1 MVNYTDDIKKRI
13 RNPKYLNLI
22 TTAEDAAKYIK
33 NGMVIGMSGFTPS
46 DYPKLIPLALIE
58 RKKAGEDIKVDV
70 YAGATLGQEVDV
82 KMVQEGMIRKRLPFM
97 NNPVPRAAVN
107 NNDMLFIDMHLSQSA
122 QYVNYGFLPEV
133 DIAVVEVLGITEDG
147 DLIPST
153 AVGNTAAFIRACDCV
168 LVEIAMKKPMQM
180 EGMHDIWYLDNPPN
194 RREIP
199 IYKPS
204 DRIGTPTIPCG
215 WEKIKAIVLSDG
227 ADSPKELAPIDETS
241 RVISKHVIA
250 FLQKEVEEGR
260 LTEQLLPLQSGVGNV
275 ANAVLVGLQDAP
287 FHHLTA
293 YTEVVQDAMLD
304 LLRTGKL
311 DFVSATCA
319 TLSPEGLKNF
329 FRDIDFFRDKI
340 IFRPQEISNHP
351 ETARRL
357 GVIAIN
363 TAIEADIYGN
373 VNSSHIMGT
382 RIMNGIGGSGDFSR
396 NAAIT
401 IFTTPSTAKNG
412 DISSIVPMVSHVDHT
427 EHEVMVLVTE
437 FGYADL
443 RGLAPKERAVK
454 IIENCVHPDYRDK
467 LMDYFVRAC
476 EKQPSQTPHILKE
489 ALSWHV
495 RFEETGTMK

>member
-1 MVNYTDDIKKRI
+1 MINYTEELKKRI
-13 RNPKYLNLI
+13 RNPEYLNLI
-22 TTAEDAAKYIK
+22 TTAEEAAKHIE

-46 DYPKLIPLALIE
+46 DYPKLIPLALID
-58 RKKAGEDIKVDV
+58 RKKVGEDIKVDI

-82 KMVQEGMIRKRLPFM
+82 QMVQEGMIRKRLPFM

-107 NNDMLFIDMHLSQSA
+107 NGEMLFLDMHLSQSA
-122 QYVNYGFLPEV
+122 QYVNYGFIPKL
-133 DIAVVEVLGITEDG
+133 DFAMVEVLGITEDG

-153 AVGNTAAFIRACDCV
+153 AVGNTAAFVRACDSV
-168 LVEIAMKKPMQM
+168 LVEIAMKKPLEM
-180 EGMHDIWYLDNPPN
+180 EGMHDIWYLENPPN

-199 IYKPS
+199 IYKPY
-204 DRIGTPTIPCG
+204 DRIGTPVIPCG
-215 WEKIKAIVLSDG
+215 WDKIKAIVLSDG
-227 ADSPKELAPIDETS
+227 ADSPKELAPMDETS
-241 RVISKHVIA
+241 EKISKHVIA

-260 LTEQLLPLQSGVGNV
+260 LTQQLLPLQSGVGNV

-287 FHHLTA
+287 FQHLTA

-304 LLRTGKL
+304 LLRTGKM

-319 TLSPEGLKNF
+319 TLSPTGLKDF
-329 FRDIDFFRDKI
+329 FRDIEFFRDKI
-340 IFRPQEISNHP
+340 IFRPQEISNNP
-351 ETARRL
+351 EIARRL

-373 VNSSHIMGT
+373 INSSHIMGS

-412 DISSIVPMVSHVDHT
+412 EISSIVPMVSHVDHT

-454 IIENCVHPDYRDK
+454 IIENCAHPDYREK
-467 LMDYFVRAC
+467 LMDYFQRAC
-476 EKQPSQTPHILKE
+476 QKQPCQTPHILKE
-489 ALSWHV
+489 ALSWHIK
-495 RFEETGTMK
+495 FEEKGTMK